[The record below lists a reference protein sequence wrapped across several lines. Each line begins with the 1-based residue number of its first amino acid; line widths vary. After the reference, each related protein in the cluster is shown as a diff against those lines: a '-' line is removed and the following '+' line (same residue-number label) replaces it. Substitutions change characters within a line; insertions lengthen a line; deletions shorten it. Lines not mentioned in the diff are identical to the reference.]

1 MTIPPP
7 PASNPRIPWAE
18 LPARVR
24 AEIERRLGSPVVAA
38 RTQPGG
44 FSPGVAARLELADGS
59 RAFVKAVSPTPNA
72 VAPSIYRREG
82 KIVAAI
88 PVSAPVPR
96 LLWMLDDDP
105 DGWVVLAFE
114 DVEGRQPAVPWRDE
128 ELDVVLEAM
137 ARLAADLSPSPLR
150 PPLVGDAA
158 EAFAGAEDGLTWAS
172 LMATPNPAL
181 DPWSARHLADLASL
195 ERQAA
200 DAARGDTLLHFD
212 LRADNL
218 LLTADGVRVVDWPHA
233 HVGQA
238 FVDLVWFAP
247 SVAMQGGPLPG
258 ELVRRYG
265 PARDADPAALDA
277 VIAVVAAY
285 FTAGSLQPPSPG
297 LPTLRAFQAA
307 QAEVARAWLA
317 ERTGWR

>member
-1 MTIPPP
+1 MTFAPP
-7 PASNPRIPWAE
+7 PASNARIEWTA
-18 LPARVR
+18 LPARIRDEV
-24 AEIERRLGSPVVAA
+24 ERRLGSPVVAA

-59 RAFVKAVSPTPNA
+59 RAFVKAVSREPNA
-72 VAPSIYRREG
+72 GSPSIHRREAR
-82 KIVAAI
+82 IVAAI
-88 PVSAPVPR
+88 PSSAPVPR
-96 LLWMLDDDP
+96 LLWALDDDDA
-105 DGWVVLAFE
+105 DGWVLLAFE
-114 DVEGRQPAVPWRDE
+114 DVEGRQPEMPWRRD
-128 ELDVVLEAM
+128 ELDTV
-137 ARLAADLSPSPLR
+137 LAAMEALARDLRGTPLR

-158 EAFAGAEDGLTWAS
+158 EAFGGEDLSWAW
-172 LMATPNPAL
+172 LAAHPDPAL
-181 DPWSARHLADLASL
+181 DAWSARHLDALVAL
-195 ERQAA
+195 EAQAGE
-200 DAARGDTLLHFD
+200 AARGDTLLHFD

-247 SVAMQGGPLPG
+247 SVTMQGGPSPG
-258 ELVRRYG
+258 ELVARYG
-265 PARDADPAALDA
+265 PARDADPEALDA
-277 VIAVVAAY
+277 VVAGVAAY
-285 FTAGSLQPPSPG
+285 FTAGSLLPPMPG